1 MSDAN
6 AHSIHFKSS
15 IHQAMQQLEV
25 LSPVLILFAIDD
37 DNRLKGVLTDGDI
50 RRFLTNGGAM
60 QSDISMAVNAH
71 FLALVEDHYTIQDIL
86 AIKEKKIDFVPI
98 INSANQL
105 VDILNLKSHKSR
117 LPLQAVVMAGGKG
130 ERLLPLT
137 ENTPKPLLK
146 VGSKAILQYNI
157 DLLNLYGIKKV
168 IITINYLGDLIRQY
182 VESTGQSGHVS
193 LVEEPEPLGTIG
205 SLSLAKPFLNKDVLL
220 MNSDLLTN
228 IDLESFYLYFV
239 EQDADIAVACIP
251 YNVEIPYGVMETEN
265 DRIKTVK
272 EKPTY
277 TYYSNAGIYLIKHH
291 LLETI
296 NENERLDATT
306 FIENTIAAGKKVVSY
321 PLLSYWLDIGK
332 HEDFQ
337 KAQTDILQL
346 LRQ

>member
-1 MSDAN
+1 MSHVN
-6 AHSIHFKSS
+6 SHSIHINSS

-37 DNRLKGVLTDGDI
+37 DNKLKGVLTDGDI
-50 RRFLTNGGAM
+50 RRFLTKGGSM
-60 QSDISMAVNAH
+60 QNDISQAINGH

-86 AIKEKKIDFVPI
+86 SIKEKQIDFVPV
-98 INSANQL
+98 INAQNQL
-105 VDILNLKSHKSR
+105 VDILNLKTNRSR

-146 VGSKAILQYNI
+146 VGSKAIIQYNI
-157 DLLNLYGIKKV
+157 DLLSLYGIKKV
-168 IITINYLGDLIRQY
+168 IITINYLGQLIREY
-182 VESTGQSGHVS
+182 IEKTEQSEQVL
-193 LVEEPEPLGTIG
+193 LVEETEPLGTIG
-205 SLSLAKPFLNKDVLL
+205 SLALAKNYLSKDILL

-228 IDLESFYLYFV
+228 IDLESFYQHFV
-239 EQDADIAVACIP
+239 EQGADIAVACIP

-265 DRIKTVK
+265 HQIKTVK

-277 TYYSNAGIYLIKHH
+277 TYYSNAGIYLIKHN
-291 LLETI
+291 LLDTI
-296 NENERLDATT
+296 KENERLDATT
-306 FIENTIAAGKKVVSY
+306 FIENSIANGKKVVSY

-337 KAQTDILQL
+337 KAQTDVLQL
-346 LRQ
+346 LR